1 MATEKDL
8 VGKGRKKKTKETQ
21 DELKQIE
28 KALKTQEKIVALK
41 SESIEKARLKA
52 TPGLLESAISE
63 EDRAIAV
70 LERIRANKER
80 AEAELKASTIK
91 EDELTEAELGLA
103 GIKSVGDHGHDVDVD
118 AETPLSEKE
127 IRELEEEGEEAE
139 ADDLFLERY
148 YVNEPYAYVT
158 ITATIPPVYKVSEVK
173 LSRGE
178 AVLLEEIKTRLYESL
193 NVNFGE
199 VRNPK
204 LFLKEKAKEII
215 KGLLKRS
222 LGSKSMNKL
231 MYYINR
237 DFIDYGKL
245 DPVMKDT
252 MTEDISVD
260 GPDIPMY
267 IYHRHHG
274 SIRSNVVFDQQELDA
289 LIYKLA
295 QRAGRHIS
303 LSKPLLSAS
312 LPNKDRIEL
321 SIGNEVTTKG
331 STITIR
337 RFKAVPITPVGLVNY
352 GTFSVEMMAYLWMAV
367 ENGFNIL
374 VSGATA
380 SGKTTTLNA
389 LSMFI
394 PPESKIVSIEDT
406 REINLMHENWIPG
419 VTRETEGAH
428 GTIEMFDLLRAALRQ
443 RPEYILVGEVRGREA
458 YTLFQAMATGHITL
472 STVHADSADAVVR
485 RLTKPPIDV
494 PLMLLDSM
502 DIITIQRMVK
512 VADKGVRRCVQVI
525 EITGIDFDAGMLK
538 TNELFNWRPD
548 TFMFTGESKIFE
560 EIMET
565 LNMNEEELAEEF
577 ANRVRIIEWMKM
589 KGLEDFE
596 SLARI
601 IFEHNTNPDAVEK
614 RMMMDEGFER
624 KG

>member
-1 MATEKDL
+1 MATERDL
-8 VGKGRKKKTKETQ
+8 VGRGRKRKTKETR
-21 DELKQIE
+21 DELKRIE
-28 KALKTQEKIVALK
+28 KAFETQEKIVAMK
-41 SESIEKARLKA
+41 SESIEQARLQ
-52 TPGLLESAISE
+52 TTHGVLEQAISD
-63 EDRAIAV
+63 EDRAIAI
-70 LERIRANKER
+70 LERIQVNKER
-80 AEAELKASTIK
+80 AEAELKAAEFK
-91 EDELTEAELGLA
+91 EAELKAAELRVA
-103 GIKSVGDHGHDVDVD
+103 GIKPVEDQDVDI
-118 AETPLSEKE
+118 ETQVSEM
-127 IRELEEEGEEAE
+127 ELPEFKLEGEEDE
-139 ADDLFLERY
+139 LFLERY

-158 ITATIPPVYKVSEVK
+158 ITATIPPLYKVSEVK

-178 AVLLEEIKTRLYESL
+178 GVLLDEIKTHLYESL
-193 NVNFGE
+193 NVNSE
-199 VRNPK
+199 EIEDPK
-204 LFLKEKAKEII
+204 VFLRGKAKEII
-215 KGLLKRS
+215 KVILKRS
-222 LGSKSMNKL
+222 LGSKSLNKL
-231 MYYINR
+231 MYYITR

-245 DPVMKDT
+245 DPVIRDT

-260 GPDIPMY
+260 GPEIPMY

-274 SIRSNVVFDQQELDA
+274 SIRSNVMFNQQELDA
-289 LIYKLA
+289 LVYKLA

-321 SIGNEVTTKG
+321 SIGSEVTTKG
-331 STITIR
+331 STVTIR
-337 RFKAVPITPVGLVNY
+337 RFKDVPITPVGLVNY

-428 GTIEMFDLLRAALRQ
+428 GTIEMFDLLRSALRQ

-494 PLMLLDSM
+494 PLMLLDSL

-512 VADKGVRRCVQVI
+512 IADKGVRRCVQVI
-525 EITGIDFDAGMLK
+525 EITGIDFDAEMLK

-548 TFMFTGESKIFE
+548 TFVFTGESKIFE
-560 EIMET
+560 DIMAT
-565 LNMNEEELAEEF
+565 LNMSEEELAEEF
-577 ANRVRIIEWMKM
+577 ARRVRIIDWMKM
-589 KGLEDFE
+589 KGLDDFE
-596 SLARI
+596 SLTSI
-601 IFEHNTNPDAVEK
+601 LFEYNTDPESVEK
-614 RMMMDEGFER
+614 RMMMDEGIEP

>member
-1 MATEKDL
+1 MATERDL
-8 VGKGRKKKTKETQ
+8 VGRGRKRKTKETR
-21 DELKQIE
+21 DELKRIE
-28 KALKTQEKIVALK
+28 KALKTQEKIVAMK
-41 SESIEKARLKA
+41 SESLEQARLQ
-52 TPGLLESAISE
+52 TTHGVLEQAISD

-70 LERIRANKER
+70 LERIQVTKGR
-80 AEAELKASTIK
+80 AEAELKAA
-91 EDELTEAELGLA
+91 ELKEAELKAAELRVA
-103 GIKSVGDHGHDVDVD
+103 GIKPVEDQDDDVAV
-118 AETPLSEKE
+118 EMSLSEME
-127 IRELEEEGEEAE
+127 LPEFELEREEDE
-139 ADDLFLERY
+139 LFLERY
-148 YVNEPYAYVT
+148 YVNKPYAYVT

-178 AVLLEEIKTRLYESL
+178 GVLLEEIKTRLYESL
-193 NVNFGE
+193 NVNSE
-199 VRNPK
+199 EIEDPK
-204 LFLKEKAKEII
+204 VFLRGKAKEII
-215 KGLLKRS
+215 KELLKRS
-222 LGSKSMNKL
+222 LGSKSLNKL
-231 MYYINR
+231 MYYITR
-237 DFIDYGKL
+237 DFVDYGKL
-245 DPVMKDT
+245 DPVIRDNR
-252 MTEDISVD
+252 TEDISVN
-260 GPDIPMY
+260 GPDIPVY
-267 IYHRHHG
+267 IYQRHHG
-274 SIRSNVVFDQQELDA
+274 SIRSNVVFNQQELDA

-321 SIGNEVTTKG
+321 SIGREVTTKG
-331 STITIR
+331 STVTIR
-337 RFKAVPITPVGLVNY
+337 RFKDIPITPIGLVNY

-428 GTIEMFDLLRAALRQ
+428 GTIEMFDLLRSALRQ

-494 PLMLLDSM
+494 PLMLLDSL

-525 EITGIDFDAGMLK
+525 EITGIDFDAELLK

-548 TFMFTGESKIFE
+548 TFVFTGESKIFE
-560 EIMET
+560 DIMAT
-565 LNMNEEELAEEF
+565 LNMSEEELAEEF
-577 ANRVRIIEWMKM
+577 ARRVRIIEWMKM
-589 KGLEDFE
+589 KGLDEFE
-596 SLARI
+596 SLTRI
-601 IFEHNTNPDAVEK
+601 LFEYNTDPGSVEK
-614 RMMMDEGFER
+614 RMMMDEGIEH

>member
-1 MATEKDL
+1 MATERDL
-8 VGKGRKKKTKETQ
+8 VGRGRKRKTKETR
-21 DELKQIE
+21 DELKRIE
-28 KALKTQEKIVALK
+28 KAFETQEKIVAMK
-41 SESIEKARLKA
+41 SESIEQARLQ
-52 TPGLLESAISE
+52 TTHGVLEQAISD
-63 EDRAIAV
+63 EDRAIAI
-70 LERIRANKER
+70 LERIQVNKER
-80 AEAELKASTIK
+80 AEAELKAAEFK
-91 EDELTEAELGLA
+91 EAELKAAELRVA
-103 GIKSVGDHGHDVDVD
+103 GIKPVEDQDVDI
-118 AETPLSEKE
+118 ETQVSEM
-127 IRELEEEGEEAE
+127 ELPEFKLEGEEDE
-139 ADDLFLERY
+139 LFLERY

-158 ITATIPPVYKVSEVK
+158 ITATIPPLYKVSEVK

-178 AVLLEEIKTRLYESL
+178 GVLLDEIKTHLYESL
-193 NVNFGE
+193 NVNSE
-199 VRNPK
+199 EIEDPK
-204 LFLKEKAKEII
+204 VFLRGKAKEII
-215 KGLLKRS
+215 KVILKRS
-222 LGSKSMNKL
+222 LGSKSLNKL
-231 MYYINR
+231 MYYITR

-245 DPVMKDT
+245 DPVIRDT

-260 GPDIPMY
+260 GPEIPMY

-274 SIRSNVVFDQQELDA
+274 SIRSNVMFNQQELDA
-289 LIYKLA
+289 LVYKLA

-321 SIGNEVTTKG
+321 SIGSEVTTKG
-331 STITIR
+331 STVTIR
-337 RFKAVPITPVGLVNY
+337 RFKDVPITPVGLVNY

-394 PPESKIVSIEDT
+394 PQESKIVSIEDT

-428 GTIEMFDLLRAALRQ
+428 GTIEMFDLLRSALRQ

-494 PLMLLDSM
+494 PLMLLDSL

-512 VADKGVRRCVQVI
+512 IADKGVRRCVQVI
-525 EITGIDFDAGMLK
+525 EITGIDFDAEMLK

-548 TFMFTGESKIFE
+548 TFVFTGESKIFE
-560 EIMET
+560 DVMAT
-565 LNMNEEELAEEF
+565 LNMSEEELAEEF
-577 ANRVRIIEWMKM
+577 ARRVRIIDWMKR
-589 KGLEDFE
+589 KGLDDFE
-596 SLARI
+596 SLTSI
-601 IFEHNTNPDAVEK
+601 LFEYNTDPESVEK
-614 RMMMDEGFER
+614 RMMMDEGIEP

>member
-1 MATEKDL
+1 MATERDL
-8 VGKGRKKKTKETQ
+8 VGRGRKRKTKVTR
-21 DELKQIE
+21 DELKRIE
-28 KALKTQEKIVALK
+28 KALETQEKIVARK
-41 SESIEKARLKA
+41 SESVEQARLK
-52 TPGLLESAISE
+52 TSPGLLESAISD

-70 LERIRANKER
+70 LERIRANKKR
-80 AEAELKASTIK
+80 AEAALKAAELKEAALKKAKLRMAKIK
-91 EDELTEAELGLA
+91 PVD
-103 GIKSVGDHGHDVDVD
+103 DQDHDVAV
-118 AETPLSEKE
+118 ETSLSAM
-127 IRELEEEGEEAE
+127 ELPEFELEGEEDE
-139 ADDLFLERY
+139 VFLERY

-178 AVLLEEIKTRLYESL
+178 AVLLEEIKSRLYESL
-193 NVNFGE
+193 NVNVE
-199 VRNPK
+199 EIEDPNV
-204 LFLKEKAKEII
+204 FLKEKAKEII
-215 KGLLKRS
+215 KVLLKRS
-222 LGSKSMNKL
+222 LGSKSLNKL
-231 MYYINR
+231 MYYITR
-237 DFIDYGKL
+237 DFVDYGKL
-245 DPVMKDT
+245 DPVIRDN

-260 GPDIPMY
+260 GPDIPVY

-274 SIRSNVVFDQQELDA
+274 SIRSNVEFNREELDA

-321 SIGNEVTTKG
+321 SIGSEVTTKG
-331 STITIR
+331 STVTIR
-337 RFKAVPITPVGLVNY
+337 RFKDIPITPVGLVNY
-352 GTFSVEMMAYLWMAV
+352 GTFSVEMVAYLWMAV

-428 GTIEMFDLLRAALRQ
+428 GTIEMFDLLRSALRQ

-494 PLMLLDSM
+494 PLMLLDSL

-525 EITGIDFDAGMLK
+525 EITGIDFDAELLK

-548 TFMFTGESKIFE
+548 TFVFTGESKIFE
-560 EIMET
+560 DIMAT
-565 LNMNEEELAEEF
+565 LNMSEEELAEEF
-577 ANRVRIIEWMKM
+577 AHRVQIIEWMKV
-589 KGLEDFE
+589 KGLDDFE
-596 SLARI
+596 SLTRI
-601 IFEHNTNPDAVEK
+601 LFDYNTDPGSVEK
-614 RMMMDEGFER
+614 RIMMDEGIEH

>member
-1 MATEKDL
+1 MATERDL
-8 VGKGRKKKTKETQ
+8 VGRGRKRKTKETR
-21 DELKQIE
+21 DELKRIE
-28 KALKTQEKIVALK
+28 KAFKTQEKIVAMK
-41 SESIEKARLKA
+41 SESIEQARLQ
-52 TPGLLESAISE
+52 TTHGLLERAISD

-70 LERIRANKER
+70 LERIQVDKER
-80 AEAELKASTIK
+80 AEAELKAA
-91 EDELTEAELGLA
+91 ELKEAELKAAELRVGE
-103 GIKSVGDHGHDVDVD
+103 IKPVELEDQDVDR
-118 AETPLSEKE
+118 ETQVSEME
-127 IRELEEEGEEAE
+127 IPDLELEGEEEEDAI
-139 ADDLFLERY
+139 FLERY
-148 YVNEPYAYVT
+148 PVNAPYAYVT

-178 AVLLEEIKTRLYESL
+178 GVLLEEIKTRLYESL
-193 NVNFGE
+193 DANFE
-199 VRNPK
+199 EIEDPK
-204 LFLKEKAKEII
+204 VFLRGKAKEII
-215 KGLLKRS
+215 KVILKRS
-222 LGSKSMNKL
+222 LGSKSLNKL
-231 MYYINR
+231 MYYITR

-245 DPVMKDT
+245 DPVIRDT

-274 SIRSNVVFDQQELDA
+274 SIRSNVKFNQQELDA

-321 SIGNEVTTKG
+321 SIGDEVTTKG
-331 STITIR
+331 STLTIR
-337 RFKAVPITPVGLVNY
+337 RFKDVPITPVGLVSY

-406 REINLMHENWIPG
+406 REINLLHENWIPG

-428 GTIEMFDLLRAALRQ
+428 GTIEMFDLLRSALRQ

-472 STVHADSADAVVR
+472 STVHADSAEAVVR

-512 VADKGVRRCVQVI
+512 IADKGVRRCVQVI
-525 EITGIDFDAGMLK
+525 EITGIDFDAELLK

-548 TFMFTGESKIFE
+548 TFVFTGESKIFE
-560 EIMET
+560 DIMGT
-565 LNMNEEELAEEF
+565 LNMSEEELAEEF
-577 ANRVRIIEWMKM
+577 ARRVRIIEWMKM
-589 KGLEDFE
+589 RGLDDFE
-596 SLARI
+596 SLAQI
-601 IFEHNTNPDAVEK
+601 IFEHNRNPEAVEK
-614 RMMMDEGFER
+614 RMMMDEGIEP

>member
-1 MATEKDL
+1 MATERDL
-8 VGKGRKKKTKETQ
+8 VGRGRKRKTKKTR
-21 DELKQIE
+21 DELKRIE
-28 KALKTQEKIVALK
+28 KALKTQEKIVARK
-41 SESIEKARLKA
+41 SESIEQARLQ
-52 TPGLLESAISE
+52 TTHGVLEQAISN

-70 LERIRANKER
+70 LERIQVNKER
-80 AEAELKASTIK
+80 AEAELKAAERK
-91 EDELTEAELGLA
+91 EAELKAAELRMA
-103 GIKSVGDHGHDVDVD
+103 GIKPVEDQDDDVAV
-118 AETPLSEKE
+118 ETSLSEL
-127 IRELEEEGEEAE
+127 ELPEFKLEGEEDE
-139 ADDLFLERY
+139 LFLERY

-178 AVLLEEIKTRLYESL
+178 GVLLEEIKTHLYESL
-193 NVNFGE
+193 NVNSE
-199 VRNPK
+199 EIEDPK
-204 LFLKEKAKEII
+204 VFLRGKAKEII
-215 KGLLKRS
+215 KVILKRS
-222 LGSKSMNKL
+222 LGSKSLNKL
-231 MYYINR
+231 MYYITR

-245 DPVMKDT
+245 DPVIRDT

-260 GPDIPMY
+260 GPEIPVY

-274 SIRSNVVFDQQELDA
+274 SIRSNVMFNQQELDA
-289 LIYKLA
+289 LVYKLA

-321 SIGNEVTTKG
+321 SIGSEVTTKG
-331 STITIR
+331 STVTIR
-337 RFKAVPITPVGLVNY
+337 RFKDVPITPVGLVNY

-428 GTIEMFDLLRAALRQ
+428 GTIEMFDLLRSALRQ

-494 PLMLLDSM
+494 PLMLLDSL

-512 VADKGVRRCVQVI
+512 IADKGVRRCVQVI
-525 EITGIDFDAGMLK
+525 EITGIDFDAELLK

-548 TFMFTGESKIFE
+548 TFVFTGESKIFE
-560 EIMET
+560 DIMVT
-565 LNMNEEELAEEF
+565 LNMSEEELAEEF
-577 ANRVRIIEWMKM
+577 ARRVRIIEWMKM
-589 KGLEDFE
+589 KGLDDFE
-596 SLARI
+596 SLTKI
-601 IFEHNTNPDAVEK
+601 LFDYNTDPGSVEK
-614 RMMMDEGFER
+614 GMMMDDGIEH

>member
-1 MATEKDL
+1 MATERDL
-8 VGKGRKKKTKETQ
+8 VGRGRKKKTKETRA
-21 DELKQIE
+21 ELKRIE
-28 KALKTQEKIVALK
+28 KALKTQEKIVAMK
-41 SESIEKARLKA
+41 SERIEQAKLQ
-52 TPGLLESAISE
+52 TTHGVLEQAISD

-80 AEAELKASTIK
+80 AEAEFKAAELKEAELKPAELRVAGIK
-91 EDELTEAELGLA
+91 PVEDQDADVAVETSLSEMELTEFELEGEEDEL
-103 GIKSVGDHGHDVDVD
+103 
-118 AETPLSEKE
+118 
-127 IRELEEEGEEAE
+127 
-139 ADDLFLERY
+139 FLNRY
-148 YVNEPYAYVT
+148 YVNAPYAYVT
-158 ITATIPPVYKVSEVK
+158 ITATIPPIYKVSEVK

-178 AVLLEEIKTRLYESL
+178 GVLLEEIKTRLYESL
-193 NVNFGE
+193 NVSFEE
-199 VRNPK
+199 VKSPEA
-204 LFLKEKAKEII
+204 FLKGKAKEII
-215 KGLLKRS
+215 KVILKRS
-222 LGSKSMNKL
+222 LGSKSLNKL
-231 MYYINR
+231 MYYIMR

-245 DPVMKDT
+245 DPVIRDT

-260 GPDIPMY
+260 GPEIPMFV
-267 IYHRHHG
+267 YHRHHG
-274 SIRSNVVFDQQELDA
+274 SIRSNVVFNQQELDA
-289 LIYKLA
+289 LVYKLA

-321 SIGNEVTTKG
+321 SIGSEVTTKG
-331 STITIR
+331 STLTIR
-337 RFKAVPITPVGLVNY
+337 RFKDVPITPVGLVNY

-394 PPESKIVSIEDT
+394 PQESKIVSIEDT

-428 GTIEMFDLLRAALRQ
+428 GTIEMFDLLRSALRQ

-494 PLMLLDSM
+494 PLMLLDSL

-512 VADKGVRRCVQVI
+512 IADKGVRRCVQVI
-525 EITGIDFDAGMLK
+525 EITGIDFDAELLK

-560 EIMET
+560 DIMVT

-577 ANRVRIIEWMKM
+577 ARRVRIIEWMNM
-589 KGLEDFE
+589 KGFDDFE
-596 SLARI
+596 SLTRI
-601 IFEHNTNPDAVEK
+601 LFEYNTDPGSVEK
-614 RMMMDEGFER
+614 RMMMDE
-624 KG
+624 

>member
-1 MATEKDL
+1 MAAERDL
-8 VGKGRKKKTKETQ
+8 VGRGRKRKTKETR
-21 DELKQIE
+21 DELKRIE
-28 KALKTQEKIVALK
+28 KALKTQEKIVAIK
-41 SESIEKARLKA
+41 SEGIEQARLKT
-52 TPGLLESAISE
+52 TPGLLESAISN

-70 LERIRANKER
+70 LERIRANKEL
-80 AEAELKASTIK
+80 AEAELK
-91 EDELTEAELGLA
+91 DAELKDAELKDAELRMA
-103 GIKSVGDHGHDVDVD
+103 GIKSVDDLDHDVDVK
-118 AETPLSEKE
+118 TPLSELG
-127 IRELEEEGEEAE
+127 IQELELEGEEE
-139 ADDLFLERY
+139 EEELFLERY

-178 AVLLEEIKTRLYESL
+178 AVLLDEIKTRLYESL
-193 NVNFGE
+193 SVNFE
-199 VRNPK
+199 EIEDPK
-204 LFLKEKAKEII
+204 VFLKEKAKEII
-215 KGLLKRS
+215 KVLLKRS

-231 MYYINR
+231 MYYITR

-245 DPVMKDT
+245 DPVIKDT

-260 GPDIPMY
+260 GPDIPAY

-274 SIRSNVVFDQQELDA
+274 SIRSNVTFEQQELDA

-337 RFKAVPITPVGLVNY
+337 RFKDVPISPVGLVNY

-419 VTRETEGAH
+419 VTRETEGEH
-428 GTIEMFDLLRAALRQ
+428 GSIEMFDLLRAALRQ
-443 RPEYILVGEVRGREA
+443 RPEYILVGEVRGKEA

-494 PLMLLDSM
+494 PLMLLDSL
-502 DIITIQRMVK
+502 DIIVIQRMVK

-525 EITGIDFDAGMLK
+525 EITGIDFDAEMLK

-548 TFMFTGESKIFE
+548 TFVFTGESQIFE

-565 LNMNEEELAEEF
+565 LNMDEEELAEEF
-577 ANRVRIIEWMKM
+577 ARRVRIIEWMKR
-589 KGLEDFE
+589 KGFDDFE

-601 IFEHNTNPDAVEK
+601 IYEHNSNPETVER
-614 RMMMDEGFER
+614 RMMMDEGIEH

>member
-1 MATEKDL
+1 MATERDL
-8 VGKGRKKKTKETQ
+8 VGRGRKRKTKATR
-21 DELKQIE
+21 DELKRIE
-28 KALKTQEKIVALK
+28 KAFETQEKIVAMK
-41 SESIEKARLKA
+41 SESIEQARLQ
-52 TPGLLESAISE
+52 TTHGVLEQAISD
-63 EDRAIAV
+63 EDRAIAI
-70 LERIRANKER
+70 LERIQVDKER
-80 AEAELKASTIK
+80 AEAELKAAEFK
-91 EDELTEAELGLA
+91 EAELKAAELRMA
-103 GIKSVGDHGHDVDVD
+103 DIKPVEDQDDDVAV
-118 AETPLSEKE
+118 ETSLSEM
-127 IRELEEEGEEAE
+127 ELPEFKLEGEEDE
-139 ADDLFLERY
+139 LFLERY

-178 AVLLEEIKTRLYESL
+178 GVLLEEIKTHLYESL
-193 NVNFGE
+193 NVNSE
-199 VRNPK
+199 EIEDPK
-204 LFLKEKAKEII
+204 VFLRGKAKEII
-215 KGLLKRS
+215 KVILKRS
-222 LGSKSMNKL
+222 LGSKSLNKL
-231 MYYINR
+231 MYYITR

-245 DPVMKDT
+245 DPVIRDT

-260 GPDIPMY
+260 GPEIPMY

-274 SIRSNVVFDQQELDA
+274 SIRSNVMFNQQELDA
-289 LIYKLA
+289 LVYKLA

-321 SIGNEVTTKG
+321 SIGSEVTTKG
-331 STITIR
+331 STVTIR
-337 RFKAVPITPVGLVNY
+337 RFKDVPITPVGLVNY

-428 GTIEMFDLLRAALRQ
+428 GTIEMFDLLRSALRQ

-494 PLMLLDSM
+494 PLMLLDSL

-512 VADKGVRRCVQVI
+512 IADKGVRRCVQVI
-525 EITGIDFDAGMLK
+525 EITGIDFDAELLK

-548 TFMFTGESKIFE
+548 TFVFTGESKIFE
-560 EIMET
+560 DIMVT
-565 LNMNEEELAEEF
+565 LNMSEEELAEEF
-577 ANRVRIIEWMKM
+577 ARRVRIIDWMKM
-589 KGLEDFE
+589 KGLDDFE
-596 SLARI
+596 SLTGI
-601 IFEHNTNPDAVEK
+601 LFEYNTDPGSVEK
-614 RMMMDEGFER
+614 RMMMDEGIEH

>member
-1 MATEKDL
+1 MAAERDL
-8 VGKGRKKKTKETQ
+8 VGRGRKRKTKETR
-21 DELKQIE
+21 DELKRIE
-28 KALKTQEKIVALK
+28 KALKTQEKIVAMK
-41 SESIEKARLKA
+41 SAGIEQARLQ
-52 TPGLLESAISE
+52 TTHGGLEQAISE

-70 LERIRANKER
+70 LERIRASKEQ
-80 AEAELKASTIK
+80 AEAELKAAERK
-91 EDELTEAELGLA
+91 EAERKAAELRVA
-103 GIKSVGDHGHDVDVD
+103 EIKPVELEDQDVYV
-118 AETPLSEKE
+118 ETPVSEME
-127 IRELEEEGEEAE
+127 LLDLELEGEEGEDAI
-139 ADDLFLERY
+139 FLERY
-148 YVNEPYAYVT
+148 PVNAPYAYVT

-178 AVLLEEIKTRLYESL
+178 AVLLEEIKMRLYESL
-193 NVNFGE
+193 DVNFEE
-199 VRNPK
+199 VKSPEA
-204 LFLKEKAKEII
+204 FLKEKAKEII
-215 KGLLKRS
+215 RGILKRS
-222 LGSKSMNKL
+222 LSSKSLNKL
-231 MYYINR
+231 MYYITR

-245 DPVMKDT
+245 DPVIRDK

-260 GPDIPMY
+260 GPNIPMY

-274 SIRSNVVFDQQELDA
+274 SIRSNVMFNHQELDA

-321 SIGNEVTTKG
+321 SIGSEVTTKG
-331 STITIR
+331 STLTIR
-337 RFKAVPITPVGLVNY
+337 RFKDVPITPVGLVNY

-406 REINLMHENWIPG
+406 REINLIHENWIPG
-419 VTRETEGAH
+419 VTRESESEH
-428 GTIEMFDLLRAALRQ
+428 GTIEMFDLLRSALRQ

-494 PLMLLDSM
+494 PLMLLDSL

-525 EITGIDFDAGMLK
+525 EITGIDFDAGLLK

-548 TFMFTGESKIFE
+548 TFVFTGESKIFE
-560 EIMET
+560 DIMAT
-565 LNMNEEELAEEF
+565 LNMSEEELAEEF
-577 ANRVRIIEWMKM
+577 AHRVQIIEWMKM
-589 KGLEDFE
+589 KGLDDFE
-596 SLARI
+596 SLTRI
-601 IFEHNTNPDAVEK
+601 LFEYSTDPGAVEK
-614 RMMMDEGFER
+614 RMMMDEGLEP

>member
-1 MATEKDL
+1 MATERDL
-8 VGKGRKKKTKETQ
+8 VGRGRKRKTKATR
-21 DELKQIE
+21 DELKRIE
-28 KALKTQEKIVALK
+28 KAFETQEKIVAMK
-41 SESIEKARLKA
+41 SESIEQARLQ
-52 TPGLLESAISE
+52 TTHGVLEQAISD
-63 EDRAIAV
+63 EDRAIAI
-70 LERIRANKER
+70 LERIQVDKER
-80 AEAELKASTIK
+80 AEAELKAAEFK
-91 EDELTEAELGLA
+91 EAELKAAELRMA
-103 GIKSVGDHGHDVDVD
+103 DIKPVEDQDDDVAV
-118 AETPLSEKE
+118 ETSLSEM
-127 IRELEEEGEEAE
+127 ELPEFKLEGEEDE
-139 ADDLFLERY
+139 LFLERY

-178 AVLLEEIKTRLYESL
+178 GVLLEEIKTHLYESL
-193 NVNFGE
+193 NVNSE
-199 VRNPK
+199 EIEDPK
-204 LFLKEKAKEII
+204 VFLRGKAKEII
-215 KGLLKRS
+215 KVILKRS
-222 LGSKSMNKL
+222 LGSKSLNKL
-231 MYYINR
+231 MYYITR

-245 DPVMKDT
+245 DPVIRDT

-260 GPDIPMY
+260 GPEIPMY

-274 SIRSNVVFDQQELDA
+274 SIRSNVMFNQQELDA
-289 LIYKLA
+289 LVYKLA

-321 SIGNEVTTKG
+321 SIGSEVTTKG
-331 STITIR
+331 STVTIR
-337 RFKAVPITPVGLVNY
+337 RFKDVPITPVGLVNY

-428 GTIEMFDLLRAALRQ
+428 GTIEMFDLLRSALRQ

-494 PLMLLDSM
+494 PLMLLDSL

-512 VADKGVRRCVQVI
+512 IADKGVRRCVQVI
-525 EITGIDFDAGMLK
+525 EITGIDFDAELLK

-548 TFMFTGESKIFE
+548 TFVFTGESKIFE
-560 EIMET
+560 DIMAT
-565 LNMNEEELAEEF
+565 LNMSEEELAEEF
-577 ANRVRIIEWMKM
+577 ARRVRIIDWMKM
-589 KGLEDFE
+589 KGLDDFE
-596 SLARI
+596 SLTRI
-601 IFEHNTNPDAVEK
+601 LFDYNTDPGSVEK
-614 RMMMDEGFER
+614 RMMMDEGIEH

>member
-1 MATEKDL
+1 MAAERDL
-8 VGKGRKKKTKETQ
+8 VGRGRKRKTKETR
-21 DELKQIE
+21 DELKRIE
-28 KALKTQEKIVALK
+28 KAMKTQEKIVAMK
-41 SESIEKARLKA
+41 STSIEQARLQ
-52 TPGLLESAISE
+52 TTHGVLEQAISD

-80 AEAELKASTIK
+80 AEAELKA
-91 EDELTEAELGLA
+91 AELKDAERKAAELRVA
-103 GIKSVGDHGHDVDVD
+103 GIKPVELEDHDVDI
-118 AETPLSEKE
+118 ETPVSEME
-127 IRELEEEGEEAE
+127 IPDLELEGEEGEDAI
-139 ADDLFLERY
+139 FLERY
-148 YVNEPYAYVT
+148 PVNAPYAYVT

-193 NVNFGE
+193 DVNFKE
-199 VRNPK
+199 IEDPNV
-204 LFLKEKAKEII
+204 FLKEKAKEII
-215 KGLLKRS
+215 KGILKRS
-222 LGSKSMNKL
+222 LGSKSLNKV
-231 MYYINR
+231 MYFITR

-245 DPVMKDT
+245 DPVIRDK

-274 SIRSNVVFDQQELDA
+274 SIRSNVMFNQQELDA

-331 STITIR
+331 STLTIR
-337 RFKAVPITPVGLVNY
+337 RFKDVPITPVELVTY

-367 ENGFNIL
+367 ENGFNLL

-419 VTRETEGAH
+419 VTRESEGAH
-428 GTIEMFDLLRAALRQ
+428 GTIEMFDLLRSALRQ

-494 PLMLLDSM
+494 PLMLLDSL

-525 EITGIDFDAGMLK
+525 EITGIDFDAGLLK

-548 TFMFTGESKIFE
+548 TFVFTGESKIFE
-560 EIMET
+560 DIMAT
-565 LNMNEEELAEEF
+565 LNMSEEELAEEF
-577 ANRVRIIEWMKM
+577 AHRVRIIEWMKM
-589 KGLEDFE
+589 KGLDDFE

-601 IFEHNTNPDAVEK
+601 LFEYNTDPGAVEK
-614 RMMMDEGFER
+614 RMMMDEGIEP

>member
-1 MATEKDL
+1 MATERDL
-8 VGKGRKKKTKETQ
+8 VGRGRKRKTKETR
-21 DELKQIE
+21 DELQRIE
-28 KALKTQEKIVALK
+28 KAFKTQEKIVAMK
-41 SESIEKARLKA
+41 SERIEQAKLQ
-52 TPGLLESAISE
+52 TTHGVLEQAISD

-70 LERIRANKER
+70 LERIQVNKER
-80 AEAELKASTIK
+80 AKAELKTAELKEAELKA
-91 EDELTEAELGLA
+91 AELSVT
-103 GIKSVGDHGHDVDVD
+103 GIKTVELEDQDVDI
-118 AETPLSEKE
+118 ETQVSEKE
-127 IRELEEEGEEAE
+127 IQDLELEGEEE
-139 ADDLFLERY
+139 DKLFLERY
-148 YVNEPYAYVT
+148 YVNAPYAYVT
-158 ITATIPPVYKVSEVK
+158 ITATIPPLYKVSEVK

-178 AVLLEEIKTRLYESL
+178 GVLLEEIKTRLYEFL
-193 NVNFGE
+193 NVNFE
-199 VRNPK
+199 EIEDPK
-204 LFLKEKAKEII
+204 AFLKEKAKEII
-215 KGLLKRS
+215 KVILKRS
-222 LGSKSMNKL
+222 VGSKSLNKL
-231 MYYINR
+231 MYYITR

-245 DPVMKDT
+245 DPVIRDT

-260 GPDIPMY
+260 GPKIPTY

-274 SIRSNVVFDQQELDA
+274 SIKSNIMFERQELDA
-289 LIYKLA
+289 LVYKLA

-321 SIGNEVTTKG
+321 SIGSEVTTKG
-331 STITIR
+331 STVTIR
-337 RFKAVPITPVGLVNY
+337 RFKDVPITPVGLVNY

-394 PPESKIVSIEDT
+394 PQESKIVSIEDT

-428 GTIEMFDLLRAALRQ
+428 GTIEMFDLLRSALRQ

-494 PLMLLDSM
+494 PLMLLDSL

-512 VADKGVRRCVQVI
+512 IADKGVRRCVQVI
-525 EITGIDFDAGMLK
+525 EITGIDFDAEMLK

-548 TFMFTGESKIFE
+548 TFVFTGESKIFE
-560 EIMET
+560 DVMAT
-565 LNMNEEELAEEF
+565 LNMSEEELAEEF
-577 ANRVRIIEWMKM
+577 ARRVRIIDWMKR
-589 KGLEDFE
+589 KGLDDFE
-596 SLARI
+596 SLTSI
-601 IFEHNTNPDAVEK
+601 LFEYNTDPESVEK
-614 RMMMDEGFER
+614 RMMMDEGIEP

>member
-1 MATEKDL
+1 MAAERDL
-8 VGKGRKKKTKETQ
+8 VGRGRKRKAKETQ
-21 DELKQIE
+21 DELKRIE
-28 KALKTQEKIVALK
+28 KALETQEKIVAIK
-41 SESIEKARLKA
+41 SESIEQARLK
-52 TPGLLESAISE
+52 TSPGLLESAISD

-80 AEAELKASTIK
+80 AEAELK
-91 EDELTEAELGLA
+91 EAELKEAELKEAELRMA
-103 GIKSVGDHGHDVDVD
+103 GRKPVEDQDDDVAV
-118 AETPLSEKE
+118 ETSLSEM
-127 IRELEEEGEEAE
+127 ELPEFELEGEEDE
-139 ADDLFLERY
+139 LFLERY
-148 YVNEPYAYVT
+148 YVNAPYAYVT
-158 ITATIPPVYKVSEVK
+158 ITATIPPIYKVSEVK

-178 AVLLEEIKTRLYESL
+178 GVLLEEIKMRLYESL
-193 NVNFGE
+193 NVNSE
-199 VRNPK
+199 EIEDPK
-204 LFLKEKAKEII
+204 VFLRGKAKEII

-222 LGSKSMNKL
+222 LGSKSLNKL
-231 MYYINR
+231 MYYITR
-237 DFIDYGKL
+237 DFVDYGRL
-245 DPVMKDT
+245 DPLIRDNR
-252 MTEDISVD
+252 TEDISVN
-260 GPDIPMY
+260 GPDIPAY
-267 IYHRHHG
+267 IYQRHHG
-274 SIRSNVVFDQQELDA
+274 SIRSNVVFNQQELDA

-295 QRAGRHIS
+295 QRAERHIS

-321 SIGNEVTTKG
+321 SIGREVTTKG
-331 STITIR
+331 STVTIR
-337 RFKAVPITPVGLVNY
+337 RFKDIPITPIGLVNY

-428 GTIEMFDLLRAALRQ
+428 GTIEMFDLLRSALRQ

-494 PLMLLDSM
+494 PLMLLDSL

-512 VADKGVRRCVQVI
+512 IADKGVRRCVQVI
-525 EITGIDFDAGMLK
+525 EITGIDFDAELLK

-548 TFMFTGESKIFE
+548 TFLFTGESKIFE
-560 EIMET
+560 DIMVT
-565 LNMNEEELAEEF
+565 LNMSEEELAEEF
-577 ANRVRIIEWMKM
+577 ARRVRIIEWMKM
-589 KGLEDFE
+589 KGLDEFE
-596 SLARI
+596 SLTRI
-601 IFEHNTNPDAVEK
+601 LFDYNTDPGSVEK
-614 RMMMDEGFER
+614 GMMMDEGIEH

>member
-1 MATEKDL
+1 MATERDL
-8 VGKGRKKKTKETQ
+8 VGRGRKRKTKETR
-21 DELKQIE
+21 DELKRIE
-28 KALKTQEKIVALK
+28 KAFKTQEKIVAMK
-41 SESIEKARLKA
+41 SERIEQAKLQ
-52 TPGLLESAISE
+52 TTHGVLEQAISD

-70 LERIRANKER
+70 LDRIQVNKER
-80 AEAELKASTIK
+80 AEAELKAA
-91 EDELTEAELGLA
+91 ELKEAELKAAELSVT
-103 GIKSVGDHGHDVDVD
+103 GIKTVELEDQDVDI
-118 AETPLSEKE
+118 ETQVSEKE
-127 IRELEEEGEEAE
+127 IQDLELEGEEE
-139 ADDLFLERY
+139 DKLFLERY
-148 YVNEPYAYVT
+148 YVNAPYAYVT
-158 ITATIPPVYKVSEVK
+158 ITATIPPLYKVSEVK

-178 AVLLEEIKTRLYESL
+178 GVLLEEIKTRLYESL
-193 NVNFGE
+193 DVDFE
-199 VRNPK
+199 EIEDPK
-204 LFLKEKAKEII
+204 VFLRGKAKEII
-215 KGLLKRS
+215 KVILKRS
-222 LGSKSMNKL
+222 LGSKSLNKL
-231 MYYINR
+231 MYYITR

-245 DPVMKDT
+245 DPVIRDT

-274 SIRSNVVFDQQELDA
+274 SIRSNVVFNQQELDA

-303 LSKPLLSAS
+303 ISKPLLSAS

-321 SIGNEVTTKG
+321 SIGDEVTTKG
-331 STITIR
+331 STLTIR
-337 RFKAVPITPVGLVNY
+337 RFKDVPITPVGLVTY

-406 REINLMHENWIPG
+406 REINLLHENWIPG

-428 GTIEMFDLLRAALRQ
+428 GTIEMFDLLRSALRQ

-512 VADKGVRRCVQVI
+512 IADKGVRRCVQVI
-525 EITGIDFDAGMLK
+525 EITGIDFDAEMLK

-548 TFMFTGESKIFE
+548 TFVFTGESKIFE
-560 EIMET
+560 DIMGT

-577 ANRVRIIEWMKM
+577 ASRVRIIEWMKM
-589 KGLEDFE
+589 RGLDDFE
-596 SLARI
+596 SLAQI
-601 IFEHNTNPDAVEK
+601 IFEHNRNPEALEK
-614 RMMMDEGFER
+614 RMMRDE
-624 KG
+624 